1 MKRSE
6 KNPYNS
12 RHINKPPMW
21 ICDIIINR
29 KSYTGN
35 YKIQHSR
42 WKMGKKGLLFLIMFA
57 ALVFT
62 SCTFEVRSGGES
74 YYTPPPFYTLVTADN
89 RYIFYNDGQP
99 VAVWTFMDDG
109 TVERSGAII
118 DGPVR
123 VYSAPG
129 VLACEMNFS
138 NNMRTGECTYYFS
151 NGQVSERG
159 FYSNGIRIGDWN
171 DYYENG
177 TVYRRFSCR
186 NDGSISIGF
195 ESQAGA
201 RPEFFGGVGYA
212 SLSRDSYRMRPVA
225 AEFNASAA
233 VGYGAHASFGAVV
246 KNNTVSPAA
255 QDQARAQQVNGAKPE
270 NNQHAVGF
278 AAQNRQVTQP
288 NVAAANVNPGQMQA
302 QQAVKSQPAQTQA
315 KGKKGNKGNKQNKM
329 NKQPGNNKK
338 SIGINPPVKNINPNK
353 NAKPK
358 KTPGMQPK

>member
-1 MKRSE
+1 
-6 KNPYNS
+6 
-12 RHINKPPMW
+12 
-21 ICDIIINR
+21 
-29 KSYTGN
+29 
-35 YKIQHSR
+35 
-42 WKMGKKGLLFLIMFA
+42 MGKKGLLVLIMFF
-57 ALVFT
+57 ALIFT
-62 SCTFEVRSGGES
+62 SCTVEVRSGGES

-109 TVERSGAII
+109 TVVRSGAVI

-138 NNMRTGECTYYFS
+138 NNMRNGECTYYFS
-151 NGQVSERG
+151 NGLVSEHG
-159 FYSNGIRIGDWN
+159 FYGNGIRIGDWN

-195 ESQAGA
+195 ESQSGT

-246 KNNTVSPAA
+246 RNNAAGPAA
-255 QDQARAQQVNGAKPE
+255 QGQARTQQINGAQPE

-278 AAQNRQVTQP
+278 AAQNQQGTPP
-288 NVAAANVNPGQMQA
+288 NTVAAAGVNPGQMQA
-302 QQAVKSQPAQTQA
+302 QQVAKNQPAQGAVAAPSTGNAPVQMQA
-315 KGKKGNKGNKQNKM
+315 KGKKGNKWNKM
-329 NKQPGNNKK
+329 NKQGGNNKK
-338 SIGINPPVKNINPNK
+338 NKGMNPPVKNINPNK
-353 NAKPK
+353 NPKPK